1 MKKQLLLTSL
11 LLSSVMAFGAGYQLN
26 LQGLR
31 QLAMGGS
38 GTAIA
43 WDASSIFYNPGALAQ
58 LENIQVSASALA
70 IIPSTQ
76 YVQSPGSYSA
86 TTQQQVFTPFNV
98 YIAGPVA
105 YKSRVNI
112 GLGIYTPFGSGT
124 KWDQDWIGRYMT
136 TNIKLQSIFLQPTA
150 SVYINDWL
158 SVGGGF
164 IYAFGNVAIDRN
176 IPLQNMNA
184 LDSKVELSGDAQGV
198 GFNIGAQFTPGEAWS
213 FGVTYRSRVNMKVKN
228 GDALFSAPASLQN
241 SFPVNSFK
249 STLPLPEVISVGAGY
264 KVNDRLTLQADLNY
278 VGWKAYD
285 SLIIDFAQNTDAVH
299 DSRDER
305 NYKNTLALRVGGNYK
320 ISDKV
325 AVMLGAAYDP
335 SPVRDGIVTPDL
347 PDANRWVGT
356 GGFTFKPTAHFTI
369 LGAIEYVS
377 SQKRTASWDAQG
389 FSGIYQ
395 TKAITPGIGITYD
408 F

>member
-43 WDASSIFYNPGALAQ
+43 WDASSIFYNPGAMAQ

-76 YVQSPGSYSA
+76 YVQSPGNYSA

-124 KWDQDWIGRYMT
+124 KWDEDWMGRYIT

-150 SVYINDWL
+150 SVYVNEWL
-158 SVGGGF
+158 SVGAGF
-164 IYAFGNVAIDRN
+164 IYAFGNVQINKN
-176 IPLQNMNA
+176 IPLQNMNS
-184 LDSKVELSGDAQGV
+184 LDSKADLKGDAQGV
-198 GFNIGAQFTPGEAWS
+198 GFNVGVQLTPGDKWE
-213 FGVTYRSRVNMKVKN
+213 FGITYRSRVNMKVRN
-228 GDALFSAPASLQN
+228 GDALFTAPASLQS

-264 KVNDRLTLQADLNY
+264 HVNDRLTLQADLQL

-285 SLIIDFAQNTDAVH
+285 SLVIDFAENTNTVR

-305 NYKNTLALRVGGNYK
+305 NYKNTLAVRIGGHYKLGDRV
-320 ISDKV
+320 S
-325 AVMLGAAYDP
+325 VMLGGAYDP
-335 SPVRDGIVTPDL
+335 TPVRNGIVTPDL
-347 PDANRWVGT
+347 PDANRWVGS
-356 GGFTFKPTAHFTI
+356 GGVTFKATKKFTV

-377 SQKRTASWDAQG
+377 SQKRTASYDAAG

-395 TKAITPGIGITYD
+395 TKAITPGVGITYD